1 MNPILVTGAGGGR
14 QGSTGKR
21 VTELLIGSG
30 LPVRAFVHKLD
41 KRSDELRKLGAE
53 VVQGD
58 LLDSAAVGRALEGV
72 RRAYFTYPVAEG
84 LLEATTIFASAAREA
99 GIELIVNLSQ
109 FQDTPEAPSF
119 RNLQHRLA
127 DQIFD
132 WAQVGAVHLQAPP
145 FFEALRALIAESVA
159 NKDAMFL
166 PLGGG
171 DAVIPMVAAKD
182 VAGAAAALLEQ
193 PTRSENRYDL
203 AAAIRTVNEIA
214 HTLADVLG
222 RPIRYIAVSDEDW
235 KLAARDWLD
244 PFTLDHLSH
253 LLHFLGTSGIGRGQ
267 GGYRISGWIRSLTG
281 RTPESLE
288 DFLRANAGIFGDHR
302 QTA

>member
-1 MNPILVTGAGGGR
+1 MGPILVTGASDGR

-21 VTELLIGSG
+21 VTELLVGSRI
-30 LPVRAFVHKLD
+30 PVRAFVHKLD
-41 KRSDELRKLGAE
+41 RRSDDLRKLGAE

-58 LLDSAAVGRALEGV
+58 LLDLSAVRKALGGV

-99 GIELIVNLSQ
+99 GTELIVNLSQ

-132 WAQVGAVHLQAPP
+132 WAGVGAVHLQAPP

-159 NKDAMFL
+159 TKDAMFL

-171 DAVIPMVAAKD
+171 DAVIPMAAARDVARVAA
-182 VAGAAAALLEQ
+182 VLLEE

-203 AAAIRTVNEIA
+203 AAETRTVNEIA

-222 RPIRYIAVSDEDW
+222 RPIRYVAVSDEDW
-235 KLAARDWLD
+235 KLGARNWLD

-253 LLHFLGTSGIGRGQ
+253 LLHFLGTSGFGRGE
-267 GGYRISGWIRSLTG
+267 GGYRTSQWIRSLTA
-281 RTPESLE
+281 RAPESLE
-288 DFLRANAGIFGDHR
+288 DFVRANAAVFGEHR